1 MEGKRVRDSR
11 TVMAQVIIPHRMR
24 ILQETF
30 MAGLS

>member
-11 TVMAQVIIPHRMR
+11 TVMAQIMNPWMR
-24 ILQETF
+24 ILLETF